1 MTAQSVATY
10 DYLIVGAGTAGC
22 ALAGR
27 LSADPSRKVLLLEA
41 GRDLIPGREPRSIKN
56 PLPSANADPQFAW
69 PNLIAE
75 VGPDPGDGAPR
86 HRRAFVQGRLMGGS
100 SSIMGMLAQRGLPS
114 DFDEWAALGADGW
127 DWAGVLPFFNRLE
140 TDGDFDGPLHG
151 KDGPIPI
158 RRYPRSAWPPFVQA
172 VADAIEAEGYGFN
185 PDFNGHF
192 DDGLTIV
199 PMNNR
204 SDGRVSA
211 AMAYLPA
218 EVRCRPNLAI
228 ETSTTAERILFDG
241 EQAVGLQA
249 AGPRGPVV
257 YNAREII
264 LCAGGLHSPT
274 LLMRSG
280 LGPADQLARH
290 NVALLADR
298 PGVGQNLFNHAA
310 AQIAVHLPKKSK
322 QDRTLTCWAFAA
334 LRYSSGVSGGSPGDM
349 HIVPVSRTAWHPLGR
364 RIGGIGLCLYKPHST
379 GVVMLGGAS
388 AADEPIVKFNLL
400 SDERDFD
407 RMVDGLMKAARLLTM
422 PQVQAAANEAFLPP
436 AGPANALS
444 RPSLWNWLRS
454 AAIVGL
460 FDLPFGVRRRLLG
473 RNVLDPERL
482 AVDRDEAAA
491 FVRKV
496 AAPLHHVAGTC
507 RMGRQGDSLAV
518 VDPACR
524 VIGVRGVR
532 VADASIMPTIVSGGT
547 HLPTIMIGEKAADI
561 ILSEPIKADH

>member
-1 MTAQSVATY
+1 MTATVATY
-10 DYLIVGAGTAGC
+10 DHLIVGAGTAGC
-22 ALAGR
+22 VLAGR
-27 LSADPSRKVLLLEA
+27 LSADPRRKVLLVEA
-41 GRDLIPGREPRSIKN
+41 GRDWLPGREPHSIKN
-56 PLPSANADPQFAW
+56 PLPSANGDPRFAW
-69 PNLIAE
+69 PNLTAE
-75 VGPDPGDGAPR
+75 VGPDPGNGARR
-86 HRRAFVQGRLMGGS
+86 HTRAFVQGRLMGGS

-114 DFDEWAALGADGW
+114 DFEEWAALGADGW

-140 TDGDFDGPLHG
+140 SDPDFDGPLHG

-158 RRYPRSAWPPFVQA
+158 RRYPRAAWPPFVRA

-192 DDGLTIV
+192 GDGLTIV

-204 SDGRVSA
+204 PDGRVSA

-218 EVRCRPNLAI
+218 HVRERPNLAI
-228 ETSTTAERILFDG
+228 AVNTTAERILFAG

-249 AGPRGPVV
+249 TGPHGPIV
-257 YNAREII
+257 YNAREVI

-310 AQIAVHLPKKSK
+310 AQIAVHLPKESK

-334 LRYSSGVSGGSPGDM
+334 LRYSSGVSGGSAGDM

-379 GVVMLGGAS
+379 GVVMLGGAT
-388 AADEPIVKFNLL
+388 ANDEPIVTFNLL
-400 SDERDFD
+400 SDQRDFD
-407 RMVDGLMKAARLLTM
+407 RMVDGLMRAARLLTA
-422 PQVQAAANEAFLPP
+422 PQVRAAANEAFLPP
-436 AGPANALS
+436 AGQANALN
-444 RPSLWNWLRS
+444 RPGLWNWLTS

-473 RNVLDPERL
+473 PHVLDPNRL
-482 AVDRDEAAA
+482 AVDRDAAA
-491 FVRKV
+491 QLLRKV
-496 AAPLHHVAGTC
+496 AGPLHHVAGTC
-507 RMGRQGDSLAV
+507 RMGRQDDPLAV

-524 VIGVRGVR
+524 VIGVRGLR

-547 HLPTIMIGEKAADI
+547 HLTAIMIGEKAADM
-561 ILSEPIKADH
+561 ILGRPVDA